1 MHFVYVMHLDKMS
14 KRRINENPL
23 TNAEKC
29 KRYRQKAKIISGE
42 TEYLC
47 QDRERKLK
55 SRDQSINHQI
65 YNALFSSTVR

>member
-1 MHFVYVMHLDKMS
+1 MHFVHVMYLDKML

-29 KRYRQKAKIISGE
+29 KRYRQKAKIESGE

-47 QDRERKLK
+47 PDRERKRK
-55 SRDQSINHQI
+55 SRD
-65 YNALFSSTVR
+65 L